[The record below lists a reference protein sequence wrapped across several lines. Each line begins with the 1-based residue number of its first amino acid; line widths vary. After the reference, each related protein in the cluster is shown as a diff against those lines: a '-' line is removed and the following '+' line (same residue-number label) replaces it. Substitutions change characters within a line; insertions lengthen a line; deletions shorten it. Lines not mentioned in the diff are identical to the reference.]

1 MENKLSIL
9 VVGSGGREFAVAKKF
24 KESPLVE
31 EVYCAPGNSGMQTIG
46 VKNVNLNEMDLDGLL
61 AFAQE
66 HHISWTFVGP
76 ENVLCAGIVDKF
88 TKAGQKIF
96 GPNQRAAQLEGSKEY
111 ALKFMDKYKV
121 PTAMHETF
129 DSPQKCI
136 AGLKNFSYPVVIKED
151 GLAGGK
157 GVTIA
162 SDEEVAQKTIR
173 AMFSGGQKRLVLE
186 ECLVGPE
193 YSMFVV
199 VSEDQYRILPTAQD
213 HKRVGNGDQGPNTG
227 GMGSYCP
234 LPQLSK
240 HDRQKMI
247 EKIVKPTIQ
256 GLIAGEYHYHGVLY
270 IGLMM
275 KSSGPKV
282 IEYNVR
288 LGDPETEVVLPKM
301 KTDFAQLVDAAINE
315 DVMPEIE
322 ENDQAILGVV
332 LCAEGYPKNPMQIKL
347 GKLPQSDKVYI
358 DYANVSGDLSNLQN
372 NSGRILMVI
381 SESEDLKRSQTNVY
395 EYLNSLDI
403 PHTFYRYD
411 IGDKALKV

>member
-1 MENKLSIL
+1 MVDKLSIL

-24 KESPLVE
+24 KESPLVG

-46 VKNVNLNEMDLDGLL
+46 VKTVGLDEMDLDGLL

-96 GPNQRAAQLEGSKEY
+96 GPNQRAAQLEGSKDY
-111 ALKFMDKYKV
+111 ALQFMDKYNV
-121 PTAMHETF
+121 PTARHEAF
-129 DSPQKCI
+129 ANAQACI
-136 AGLKNFSYPVVIKED
+136 AGLKDFSYPVVIKED

-162 SDEEVAQKTIR
+162 ANEEVAQATIKE
-173 AMFSGGQKRLVLE
+173 MFAGGQKRVVLE

-193 YSMFVV
+193 YSMFAVV
-199 VSEDQYRILPTAQD
+199 AEDQYRILPMAQD
-213 HKRVGNGDQGPNTG
+213 HKRVGDDDQGPNTG

-234 LPQLSK
+234 LPQLSEQ
-240 HDRQKMI
+240 DRQAMI
-247 EKIVKPTIQ
+247 EEVVKPTIH
-256 GLIAGEYHYHGVLY
+256 GLIEGQYHYHGVLY

-275 KSSGPKV
+275 TDFGPKV

-315 DVMPEIE
+315 KKMPEVV
-322 ENDQAILGVV
+322 ENDRAILGVV
-332 LCAEGYPKNPMQIKL
+332 LCAEGYPKNPVQTNL

-358 DYANVSGDLSNLQN
+358 DYANVSGDLTNLQN
-372 NSGRILMVI
+372 DGGRILMVI
-381 SESEDLKRSQTNVY
+381 SEANDLKTAQTNVY
-395 EYLNSLDI
+395 EYLASLNI
-403 PHTFYRYD
+403 PHTFYRHD
-411 IGDKALKV
+411 IGNRAL